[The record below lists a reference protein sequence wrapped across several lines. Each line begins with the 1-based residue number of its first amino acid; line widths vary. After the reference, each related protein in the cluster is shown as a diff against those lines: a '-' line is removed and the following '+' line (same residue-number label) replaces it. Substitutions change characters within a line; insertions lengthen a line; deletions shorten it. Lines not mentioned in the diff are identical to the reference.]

1 MTAGQAARALL
12 LATAAAAAATISSA
26 KPSVDIPVSPLSQES
41 GKAGA
46 VPDKGPQRFMQPEAE
61 GFSLDPVEPRS
72 SFFAS
77 AEYEA
82 MFDVLVDKLPVDE
95 DTYDY
100 IVVGGGAGGCAV
112 ADVLSQAGKKVLLLE
127 RGMERSLATTPNA
140 MSARGAG
147 MHGFLLA
154 CEGIGLADATISQA
168 VGTVQGVRTFSGA
181 LMGGGSS
188 VNLGIVIGE
197 SEEYFQ
203 AMAQQFPGF
212 SINYPRLK
220 RAYEYVAWKL
230 ARAMPVLPPFGPAFK
245 DALASSG
252 YKYWGGGDYPEPSL
266 IVRMGYQ
273 WVGYSLFDA
282 NNNLQRNAADALLE
296 ATPYLTVK
304 TRHTV
309 RRVTFVDTPHGKT
322 ANCVV
327 YRPTK
332 YKDIRPIGD
341 LWSLFPSSA
350 SGEVQLNSSKCTCTS
365 LALRMTIFTGICC
378 YACHLG
384 ADWAPWI
391 GSFMEPS
398 SVLVVAGAEDPE
410 KKLRRV
416 CLTHPGK
423 GRIIISAGAVHTPL
437 LLYRSDNPAVGSSF
451 SDRVFLTIPGFLKHY
466 VDAIPL
472 VNPSKSLRRLQ
483 ADDDVGSHKVTKLRL
498 TQKPA
503 FEPILTQEELEKAI
517 TPEIREAVHKIM
529 TQSLPME
536 IITLDEDEDE
546 SIQTRYEP
554 PVLLPDFLLFPG
566 KMQYLAPALQPRV
579 CQFMGMKSIGPN
591 CRGNRINER
600 NLGCTVATMEELS
613 GDRTAEGFIYAS
625 RYMFPTMFRKD
636 PILDAIVELLQACAN
651 YRAPFGIILLKP
663 LCIITLP
670 IVKCL
675 RKAVA
680 PFYFTAEPKSRGSI
694 RLKPSGEVVI
704 DPQYLV
710 NEQDLFDAV
719 RGVSSMIEQI
729 NGDSYKGILQKKGP
743 QSCPLAILN
752 GLLDVLLT
760 LASTT
765 SPFLTSSRNFPE
777 IQKHL
782 QDLIPP
788 ESRRLRRLM
797 VINDAY
803 RMKPAIYEDEE
814 GNEYEDYSAF
824 VEHDVDEKK
833 MEKLGIKRRLEAVGF
848 DFASYRDHIAG
859 TDASA
864 KDPSLNANSL
874 GRRLEA
880 MIAEALGKE
889 KMDKLKVAADS
900 IKAEEVLKAAKADPE
915 LKKAIEECNKPCT
928 AKTLEEHTCA
938 KVDVCCSAYGNSKCI
953 RMPGQPPFADPQ
965 TREVFS
971 SADGADDGEAVKT
984 EEFLAPFFG
993 LSPGLGASG
1002 PRAQWAATYP
1012 PTLPSV
1018 RNPKAV
1024 AKFALTYMTSI
1035 GHTYGS
1041 APMGKVVDNRF
1052 QVMGVSGLSIVDASV
1067 LPQLTRMNPVYTIMA
1082 MGRWG

>member
-12 LATAAAAAATISSA
+12 LATATAAAVTISSA
-26 KPSVDIPVSPLSQES
+26 KPSAAIPVSPLSQES
-41 GKAGA
+41 GHASA
-46 VPDKGPQRFMQPEAE
+46 VPDGGARRFMQPAEEE
-61 GFSLDPVEPRS
+61 GFSLDPIEPRS

-100 IVVGGGAGGCAV
+100 IVVGGGAAGCAV
-112 ADVLSQAGKKVLLLE
+112 ADVLSQSGKKVLLLE

-147 MHGFLLA
+147 
-154 CEGIGLADATISQA
+154 IGLADATISQA
-168 VGTVQGVRTFSGA
+168 VGTIQGVRTFSGA
-181 LMGGGSS
+181 LMGGGSA

-197 SEEYFQ
+197 TEEYFQ
-203 AMAQQFPGF
+203 EISKQFPGF
-212 SINYPRLK
+212 SLDYPKLK

-230 ARAMPVLPPFGPAFK
+230 ARAMPALPPFGPAFK

-252 YKYWGGGDYPEPSL
+252 YKNWGGGNYPEPSL

-309 RRVTFVDTPHGKT
+309 RSVTFVDTPHGKT

-350 SGEVQLNSSKCTCTS
+350 S
-365 LALRMTIFTGICC
+365 
-378 YACHLG
+378 
-384 ADWAPWI
+384 DWAPWV

-416 CLTHPGK
+416 CLKHPGK

-437 LLYRSDNPAVGSSF
+437 LLYRSGIGPAVQLGLIKVPQIVDNPAVGSSF
-451 SDRVFLTIPGFLKHY
+451 SDRVFLSIPGFLKHY

-483 ADDDVGSHKVTKLRL
+483 ADDDVGSQRVTKLRL

-529 TQSLPME
+529 TQSLPVE

-546 SIQTRYEP
+546 SIQARFEP

-591 CRGNRINER
+591 CKGTRINER

-625 RYMFPTMFRKD
+625 RYMFPTTFRKD
-636 PILDAIVELLQACAN
+636 PILDAVVELLQACAN
-651 YRAPFGIILLKP
+651 YRAPFGIVLLKP
-663 LCIITLP
+663 LCIITQP

-680 PFYFTAEPKSRGSI
+680 PFYFTSEPKSRGSI
-694 RLKPSGEVVI
+694 RLKPTGEVVI

-710 NEQDLFDAV
+710 HEQDLFDAV

-760 LASTT
+760 LASAS

-833 MEKLGIKRRLEAVGF
+833 IEQLGIKRRLEAVGF

-864 KDPSLNANSL
+864 KSSSLNANSL

-880 MIAEALGKE
+880 MLVEALGKE
-889 KMDKLKVAADS
+889 KMDKLRVAADS
-900 IKAEEVLKAAKADPE
+900 IKAEEVLKASKADPE
-915 LKKAIEECNKPCT
+915 LKEAIEECKKPCT
-928 AKTLEEHTCA
+928 SKTLEEHTCA
-938 KVDVCCSAYGNSKCI
+938 RFDVCCSAYGNSKCI
-953 RMPGQPPFADPQ
+953 RMPGQPPFADLH

-971 SADGADDGEAVKT
+971 SADGADDGDAIKT

-993 LSPGLGASG
+993 LAPGLDHSG
-1002 PRAQWAATYP
+1002 PRRQWAATYP
-1012 PTLPSV
+1012 PKLPSV

-1041 APMGKVVDNRF
+1041 APMGKVVDNKF
-1052 QVMGVSGLSIVDASV
+1052 QVMGVKGLSIVDASV
-1067 LPQLTRMNPVYTIMA
+1067 LPQLTRMNPAYTIMA
-1082 MGRWG
+1082 LGRYVEL

>member
-26 KPSVDIPVSPLSQES
+26 KPSVDTPVSPLSKES
-41 GKAGA
+41 GHAGA
-46 VPDKGPQRFMQPEAE
+46 VPDVRPQRFMEPEAE
-61 GFSLDPVEPRS
+61 GFSLDPIEPRS

-95 DTYDY
+95 ETYDY

-112 ADVLSQAGKKVLLLE
+112 ADVLSQGGNKVLLLE

-147 MHGFLLA
+147 
-154 CEGIGLADATISQA
+154 IGLADATISQA
-168 VGTVQGVRTFSGA
+168 VGTIQGVRTFSGA
-181 LMGGGSS
+181 LMGGGSAI
-188 VNLGIVIGE
+188 NLGIVIGE
-197 SEEYFQ
+197 TEEFFKEI
-203 AMAQQFPGF
+203 AQQFPGF
-212 SINYPRLK
+212 SVDYQRLK

-245 DALASSG
+245 NALLSSG

-266 IVRMGYQ
+266 IVRLGYQ

-282 NNNLQRNAADALLE
+282 SNHLQRNAADALLE

-309 RRVTFVDTPHGKT
+309 RSVTFVDTPKGKT

-350 SGEVQLNSSKCTCTS
+350 S
-365 LALRMTIFTGICC
+365 
-378 YACHLG
+378 
-384 ADWAPWI
+384 DWAPWV

-416 CLTHPGK
+416 CLKHPGK

-437 LLYRSDNPAVGSSF
+437 LLYRS
-451 SDRVFLTIPGFLKHY
+451 GFLKHY
-466 VDAIPL
+466 VDAVPL

-517 TPEIREAVHKIM
+517 TPEVREAVQKIM

-546 SIQTRYEP
+546 SIQTRFEP

-579 CQFMGMKSIGPN
+579 CQFMGMKKIGPN
-591 CRGNRINER
+591 CRGERINER

-625 RYMFPTMFRKD
+625 RYMFPTTFRKD

-651 YRAPFGIILLKP
+651 YRAPFGIVLLKP
-663 LCIITLP
+663 LCIITMP

-680 PFYFTAEPKSRGSI
+680 PFYFTSEPKSRGSI
-694 RLKPSGEVVI
+694 RLKPTGEVVI

-833 MEKLGIKRRLEAVGF
+833 MEQLGIKRRLEAVGF

-864 KDPSLNANSL
+864 KDPSSSANTL

-889 KMDKLKVAADS
+889 KMDKLKSAADT

-915 LKKAIEECNKPCT
+915 LREAIEDCKKSCT
-928 AKTLEEHTCA
+928 SKTLEEHTCA
-938 KVDVCCSAYGNSKCI
+938 KLDVCCSAYGNSKCI
-953 RMPGQPPFADPQ
+953 RIPGQPPFADPQ

-971 SADGADDGEAVKT
+971 SADGADDGDAIKT

-993 LSPGLGASG
+993 LSSALGAGG
-1002 PRAQWAATYP
+1002 PRTQWAATYP

-1041 APMGKVVDNRF
+1041 APMGKVVDNKF
-1052 QVMGVSGLSIVDASV
+1052 QVMGVNGLSIVDASV

-1082 MGRWG
+1082 MGR